1 MVSSV
6 LETAWSGVCGRRV
19 YSGSAVFSRVMG
31 VLKGTH
37 ESRDVSSTSNARIR
51 RPELLGEAPS
61 IHDLPIPSTDDAFVV
76 RVRYGGVNPVDSNVV
91 EQLTATS
98 TYPFVVDLAFAGL
111 VERVPTVGGRFR
123 RRPAAGEWRQ

>member
-19 YSGSAVFSRVMG
+19 YSGSAVYSRAMG

-37 ESRDVSSTSNARIR
+37 ENHDVSSTSKTRTP
-51 RPELLGEAPS
+51 RPERLGDSAS
-61 IHDLPIPSTDDAFVV
+61 IHDIPSPCPDDAFVV
-76 RVRYGGVNPVDSNVV
+76 RVRYGGVNPVDSNVG

-98 TYPFVVDLAFAGL
+98 TY
-111 VERVPTVGGRFR
+111 
-123 RRPAAGEWRQ
+123 